1 VNENDQ
7 GFELPQIFFS
17 FLEDA
22 VGFQARLLK
31 FDDGSVR
38 LGHGCNVSSRIERM
52 LLLSGTNTGVVVQ
65 VRSYI

>member
-1 VNENDQ
+1 
-7 GFELPQIFFS
+7 
-17 FLEDA
+17 

-52 LLLSGTNTGVVVQ
+52 LLSGTSTGVVVQ